1 MPSTYHVHP
10 EFGYFCLTPYRR
22 RELLVAVV
30 SILFGAMIGGS
41 IATLRAA
48 HGPNPNGVSTA
59 SRVDLSNSER
69 VPVAAAEATPVAPTD
84 ADTKV
89 AAKESIKPFPLRR
102 VRVRPAVPS
111 PLSPAVDPATA
122 TQAGVVASASPPVE
136 PSERAPKARNR
147 QPLHLTRRSRR
158 RRSGL
163 PLRSRSSG
171 GSHTFKAVAAMKREM
186 FMRGTAIVRTTGL
199 AAPMSMLTICAP
211 NDRCSEGSSCN
222 DHPVGTQSLDSAWAA
237 S

>member
-1 MPSTYHVHP
+1 MPSAYHVHP
-10 EFGYFCLTPYRR
+10 EFGYFCLTPYLR

-30 SILFGAMIGGS
+30 SILFGAIIGGS

-48 HGPNPNGVSTA
+48 HDRNPDGVSTA
-59 SRVDLSNSER
+59 SRVDVSNTGRE
-69 VPVAAAEATPVAPTD
+69 PVAAVEVTPVAPTD

-136 PSERAPKARNR
+136 PSESAQGSEPPTASSHATKSAAAQRPSTAVKK
-147 QPLHLTRRSRR
+147 QRRIAHVQSRR
-158 RRSGL
+158 RNEERDVYAWYGNRANDWSGRAYVDAYY
-163 PLRSRSSG
+163 LRAR
-171 GSHTFKAVAAMKREM
+171 
-186 FMRGTAIVRTTGL
+186 
-199 AAPMSMLTICAP
+199 
-211 NDRCSEGSSCN
+211 
-222 DHPVGTQSLDSAWAA
+222 
-237 S
+237 